1 MSAVLSQPNN
11 KLQLGLCAG
20 SLENGPLGN
29 RAEDGT
35 SVPVAGDATKKTMV
49 RINFSGDGSLKR
61 S

>member
-35 SVPVAGDATKKTMV
+35 SVPLAGDATKK
-49 RINFSGDGSLKR
+49 NDGPNQFFWGWQP
-61 S
+61 